1 MIKLLSTFSLTMRP
15 NFRCSQLELD
25 YWVKMV
31 SDFKRGHGIDAT
43 TFQSNDDEENEQV
56 EKIKRDYC
64 ICQ

>member
-1 MIKLLSTFSLTMRP
+1 MTFSLTMRP
-15 NFRCSQLELD
+15 EARFSQSELE
-25 YWVKMV
+25 YWAKMV
-31 SDFKRGHGIDAT
+31 SDWKRGHDIDAT